1 MVKKQKNKLNKE
13 LGLVDVFA
21 LSTGA
26 MISSGFF
33 LLPGLASQYTGPSV
47 FISYLLA
54 AILILPAMFS
64 IAELAT
70 AIPRSGGVYFL
81 LDRSLGPMMGTVGGI
96 GAYFSLVLKTS
107 FALVGIGAYTAI
119 FFDFPIRI
127 IAVVLTLLFMFI
139 NILGSKKTTKLQN
152 FLVFFLVG
160 VMVLFLVEGF
170 RTFFGL
176 NLQEVVTDSPS
187 GFFTNGFAG
196 LISTTGFV
204 FVSYLGLTEAASVAE
219 EVKNPERNI
228 PLGMILSLIVTT
240 IIYVAGI
247 FIMVSVI
254 PQADFLVDK
263 TPVWTAAGKIF
274 QIIPSKVAGI
284 LIIGAAIAAFATTG
298 NGGLMSASRYPMAM
312 ARDKVLPPVFKHVG
326 KHKTPVYS
334 IIATS
339 VLMLILILTL
349 DVEVIAKMAGSFKF
363 IIFLMINFAVIVM
376 RNSRIESY
384 DPGYHSPFYPWMQI
398 FGMVTALILIV
409 YSGWIPVL
417 FSAAIVAVAMLLYW
431 YYARKNAKREGAIYH
446 WFALLGQ
453 KQHVGLE
460 NELLNILKEKGLRD
474 GDPFDE
480 MIVQAQIIRM
490 GNKKIAF
497 KDLVSK
503 VATDLSTKIEG
514 SNHQNLMDEFMQG
527 TNIDPALVI
536 PQISILYGKVEALS
550 NPMLLIVTSK
560 VGIEKPVEKGEIS
573 SEDNIRVFF
582 FLLSGTDTP
591 KLQLRVLSRL
601 MDIIDREQFVES
613 VCSISNERE
622 MKEYLLHNDRYITL
636 ELISSTATDH
646 LINKM
651 LKDIRFP
658 QDVLVAMVQR
668 KKKILTPRGDTLL
681 LEGDIVTII
690 GEPKGIKSLFDN
702 YIHITKK

>member
-1 MVKKQKNKLNKE
+1 MTSKPKNKLNKE

-54 AILILPAMFS
+54 AILILPAMLS
-64 IAELAT
+64 VAELAT
-70 AIPRSGGVYFL
+70 ALPRSGGVYFL

-96 GAYFSLVLKTS
+96 GAYFSLVLKTC
-107 FALVGIGAYTAI
+107 FALVGIGAYTAL

-170 RTFFGL
+170 RTIFGL
-176 NLQEVVTDSPS
+176 NLQETINDNSP
-187 GFFTNGFAG
+187 FFLNGFAG
-196 LISTTGFV
+196 VISTTAFV
-204 FVSYLGLTEAASVAE
+204 YVAYLGLTEAASVAE

-240 IIYVAGI
+240 ILYVGGV

-254 PQADFLVDK
+254 PKADFVSDV
-263 TPVWTAAGKIF
+263 TPAWTAAHAVFK
-274 QIIPSKVAGI
+274 IIPIKIAGI
-284 LIIGAAIAAFATTG
+284 LIIGAAIAAFATTA

-312 ARDKVLPPVFKHVG
+312 ARDKVLPSIFTYVG
-326 KHKTPVYS
+326 KYKTPVYS

-339 VLMLILILTL
+339 ALMLFLIITVN
-349 DVEVIAKMAGSFKF
+349 VEVIAKMAGAFKF
-363 IIFLMINFAVIVM
+363 IIFFLVNFAVIVM
-376 RNSRIESY
+376 RNSKIESY

-398 FGMVTALILIV
+398 FGMVSSVILIA
-409 YSGWIPVL
+409 YAGWIPIL
-417 FSAAIVAVAMLLYW
+417 FSAAIVTFALLW
-431 YYARKNAKREGAIYH
+431 YRYYSKKNAKREGAIYH

-460 NELLNILKEKGLRD
+460 NELLFILKEKGLRD

-480 MIVQAQIIRM
+480 MVVQAQVTRLDNDRISFR
-490 GNKKIAF
+490 
-497 KDLVSK
+497 DLVNK
-503 VATDLSTKIEG
+503 VSTDFSSKIEG
-514 SNHQNLMDEFMQG
+514 SSHQDLVNEFFQV

-536 PQISILYGKVEALS
+536 PRVSILYGKSDTLQR
-550 NPMLLIVTSK
+550 PMLHIVTSS
-560 VGIEKPVEKGEIS
+560 VGVEKPVEKSGIS
-573 SEDNIRVFF
+573 SEDNIRIFF
-582 FLLSGTDTP
+582 FLLNRTDNP
-591 KLQLRVLSRL
+591 KLQLRILSRL
-601 MDIIDREQFVES
+601 MDIVERKQFVEHI
-613 VCSISNERE
+613 CSTTNERE

-636 ELISSTATDH
+636 ELLSNTTTDH

-651 LKDIRFP
+651 LKETRFP

-668 KKKILTPRGDTLL
+668 KDKVLTPRGDTLL
-681 LEGDIVTII
+681 LEGDIITII
-690 GEPKGIKSLFDN
+690 GEPKGIKSLFDI
-702 YIHITKK
+702 YIHIDKT

>member
-1 MVKKQKNKLNKE
+1 MAEKQKNKLNKE

-54 AILILPAMFS
+54 AILILPAMLS
-64 IAELAT
+64 VAELAT
-70 AIPRSGGVYFL
+70 ALPRSGGVYFL

-96 GAYFSLVLKTS
+96 GAYFSLVLKTC
-107 FALVGIGAYTAI
+107 FALVGIGAYTAL

-170 RTFFGL
+170 RTIFGL
-176 NLQEVVTDSPS
+176 NLQETVSDSLTP
-187 GFFTNGFAG
+187 FFTNGFAG
-196 LISTTGFV
+196 VISTTAFV
-204 FVSYLGLTEAASVAE
+204 YVSYLGLTEAASVAE

-240 IIYVAGI
+240 IIYVGGV

-254 PQADFLVDK
+254 PKVEFASNV
-263 TPVWTAAGKIF
+263 TPVWTAALSIF
-274 QIIPSKVAGI
+274 KIIPNKITGI
-284 LIIGAAIAAFATTG
+284 LIIGAAIAAFATTA
-298 NGGLMSASRYPMAM
+298 NGGMMSASRYPMAM
-312 ARDKVLPPVFKHVG
+312 ARDKVLPSIFKYVG
-326 KHKTPVYS
+326 KYKTPVYS
-334 IIATS
+334 ILATS
-339 VLMLILILTL
+339 ALMLLLILTVN
-349 DVEVIAKMAGSFKF
+349 VEVIAKMAGAFKF
-363 IIFLMINFAVIVM
+363 IIFFLINFAVIVM

-398 FGMVTALILIV
+398 FGMLSSVILIA
-409 YSGWIPVL
+409 YAGWIPIL
-417 FSAAIVAVAMLLYW
+417 FSAAIVVFALLW
-431 YYARKNAKREGAIYH
+431 YRYYSRKNAKREGAIYH

-460 NELLNILKEKGLRD
+460 NELLFILKEKGLRD

-480 MIVQAQIIRM
+480 MIVQAQITRQGSERID
-490 GNKKIAF
+490 F

-503 VATDLSTKIEG
+503 VSADFSSKIEG
-514 SNHQNLMDEFMQG
+514 SSHQDLINEFLQV
-527 TNIDPALVI
+527 TSIDPALVI
-536 PQISILYGKVEALS
+536 PRVSILYGKSDTLQR
-550 NPMLLIVTSK
+550 PMLQIVTSN
-560 VGIEKPVEKGEIS
+560 VGVNKPVEKGEIS

-582 FLLSGTDTP
+582 FLLNRTDNP
-591 KLQLRVLSRL
+591 KLQLRILSRL
-601 MDIIDREQFVES
+601 MDIVERKQFVEHIS
-613 VCSISNERE
+613 SISNERE

-636 ELISSTATDH
+636 ELISNTTTEH

-651 LKDIRFP
+651 LKEVRFP

-668 KKKILTPRGDTLL
+668 KEKILTPRGDTLL

-690 GEPKGIKSLFDN
+690 GEPKGVKTLFDK
-702 YIHITKK
+702 YIHIDKK